1 MLSQFKTLLCYYLM
15 MCTVVLFSPKMFFL
29 RIVGSLKA
37 EGSAETWVGGM
48 IYKLSY
54 LSFSLES
61 HIET

>member
-1 MLSQFKTLLCYYLM
+1 